1 MQFVSWEMSLV
12 PKFSHDY
19 NHFTFW
25 IIRGCRV
32 KWNWDF
38 EDNSK
43 SFLATSLYQ
52 LSLEVHLDGSD
63 GEESAC
69 SMGDPG
75 LIPGSGRSPGEG
87 NSNPLHCLCLENP
100 HGQRRLVGY
109 SPWGRQE
116 LGTTEALT
124 LSLYVASWMNL
135 VPVTHKTCIWKDN
148 YSCSKRRGTTSC
160 FKTKIWDCCFRPST
174 RVDYWKYHLD

>member
-87 NSNPLHCLCLENP
+87 NNNPLQYSCLEKPLDRGAWWAIVHGVRKSWTWVSNGHSLFFSLKLPISAWFFLLP
-100 HGQRRLVGY
+100 HKQPGIVPPAMKMKVMSLSRVWLFAT
-109 SPWGRQE
+109 PWTAAR
-116 LGTTEALT
+116 
-124 LSLYVASWMNL
+124 
-135 VPVTHKTCIWKDN
+135 
-148 YSCSKRRGTTSC
+148 
-160 FKTKIWDCCFRPST
+160 
-174 RVDYWKYHLD
+174 